1 MDTDR
6 RKGIAAGV
14 LFLVTEVAA
23 VAGLTLYRPLLDGTD
38 YVLGAGAD
46 NRVLLGAL
54 CEVVLALAVV
64 GTGVTLFPVL
74 RRRHEGLA
82 LGYVC
87 VRLLEAVVIVLGLV
101 SVLAVVTLRRE
112 APAASDAGASS
123 FAAASDAGA
132 SSFAVAA
139 KALIAVHDW
148 TFLLGP
154 NLILGVNTL
163 MLAVLL
169 HRTGAVPRVITVLG
183 LVGGPLICA
192 SAVAVLFGRY
202 AQLSGPGTAAAVP
215 VFAWELSLAGW
226 LVLRGFRG
234 ASVGAGETAA
244 VALDA
249 EAGPETGAA
258 GRRWPAVARPS

>member
-54 CEVVLALAVV
+54 CEVVLALAVA

-112 APAASDAGASS
+112 AP
-123 FAAASDAGA
+123 AASDAGA

-234 ASVGAGETAA
+234 ASVGAGEFAA
-244 VALDA
+244 PALDA

>member
-6 RKGIAAGV
+6 REGIAAGV

-23 VAGLTLYRPLLDGTD
+23 VAGLTLYRPLLDGTY

-82 LGYVC
+82 LGYAC

-112 APAASDAGASS
+112 AP
-123 FAAASDAGA
+123 AASDAGA

-234 ASVGAGETAA
+234 ASVGAGGTAA

-249 EAGPETGAA
+249 EAGPETGPA

>member
-123 FAAASDAGA
+123 FA
-132 SSFAVAA
+132 VAA

-169 HRTGAVPRVITVLG
+169 HRTGAVPRVITMLG